1 MTQLRK
7 YCLPAAVI
15 GLLAAAEPAQ
25 PAGDALQDR
34 LDPASWDGTLV
45 GPRPASIDDG
55 RPPALEKVVVATLE
69 ELRVAIGSARPSMVI
84 ELQPGTYELTD
95 AKIKIVRPGRS
106 DGPIVLRAPS
116 LGSVRLKSP
125 RIEAIHVLAPYWTFE
140 NLVIEGVCADDSDC
154 EHAFHVVGNAVG
166 TVIQNNWIT
175 NFNAAIKV
183 NGVAG
188 RYPDGGLIRRNAF
201 INEHPRATG
210 RPVAV
215 LDFVSAS
222 RWRVQRNFI
231 ADFAKTGDDRTSYGA
246 FFKGAGEG
254 NIFEQNVVR
263 CEWRH
268 TGLDRVGF
276 SFGADGTAL
285 PHCRDGSCAAEHRG
299 GIARNNVIMDCPNH
313 AGIYL
318 SKSDATLIHN
328 NALIATRGIELR
340 YPVTDAAI
348 VNNIIDGSISAR
360 DGGVFTST
368 GNLIA
373 PGKAGEAPALSLGIY
388 VDPRGGDLRLMD
400 GRSVVGRGVPM
411 VSDGLDLCG
420 QPLGSGPLDIGP
432 IQYSSGSECAP
443 LLE

>member
-1 MTQLRK
+1 MHWLRSC
-7 YCLPAAVI
+7 YMAAAAA
-15 GLLAAAEPAQ
+15 GLLATGGAAQATDGPAT
-25 PAGDALQDR
+25 
-34 LDPASWDGTLV
+34 WNGTLV
-45 GPRPASIDDG
+45 GPRLAGIDDT
-55 RPPALEKVVVATLE
+55 RPRPLETVLVSTIE
-69 ELRVAIGSARPSMVI
+69 ELRTAIGTARPGMVI
-84 ELQPGTYELTD
+84 EIQPGSYELSD
-95 AKIKIVRPGRS
+95 AKIKVVKPGRP
-106 DGPIVLRAPS
+106 DHPIVLRAAT
-116 LGSVRLKSP
+116 LGSVRLKSS
-125 RIEAIHVLAPYWTFE
+125 RLEGIHVLAPFWTFE
-140 NLVIEGVCADDSDC
+140 NLVIEGICEEDSLC
-154 EHAFHVVGNAVG
+154 EHAFHVVGDAVG

-175 NFNAAIKV
+175 NFNAAVKV
-183 NGVAG
+183 NGTAG
-188 RYPDGGLIRRNAF
+188 RYPDGGLIRHNAF
-201 INEHPRATG
+201 VNERPRETE

-268 TGLDRVGF
+268 SGLDRVGF

-373 PGKAGEAPALSLGIY
+373 PGKAGEAPALSPGIY
-388 VDPRGGDLRLMD
+388 VDPRGGDLRLKD
-400 GRSVVGRGVPM
+400 GQSVVGRGVPM

-420 QPLGSGPLDIGP
+420 QPYGSGPLDIGP
-432 IQYSSGSECAP
+432 IQYRGDSRCTP
-443 LLE
+443 FLQ